1 MGKTIGT
8 ILKDL
13 AIAAAVVVA
22 IGTGIGVAVGAPL
35 SAALEASVASLG
47 MLTGLGASVAGAAA
61 LAGASFI
68 AGSVLGPK
76 MPKPDTAVTAIK
88 TALPPRVRA
97 YGRSRLYGNYDL
109 YVTSSSGVAVD
120 VFSFLDT
127 GGIAIDG
134 VERLYLGDQ
143 QVGTGA
149 GVLAGLSDGTFG
161 GSAVAIDF
169 RLGHA
174 TETAFSQLVTLLPG
188 VWTTS
193 HRGDGVVTG
202 MVTWKPVKAKDYQK
216 RYPNGQPALSL
227 VARWQRV
234 FDWRDVT
241 QSVNSPATWKWSEN
255 AVLHLAH
262 YILTVEKARRAT
274 NEMFP
279 SGSALTTA
287 WNRYFNPTLAYW
299 TAAADDADVSQ
310 GLKAGG
316 SEARYR
322 GLVAYKLTDAHKDVK
337 SRLLDCFDGWLA
349 PREDGALIV
358 YSGRYYAPTIS
369 IGPDD
374 IVSYSLQNGVEDEN
388 AVNDIAVTYLSAGH
402 DYNTVNTDNWTD
414 ETDISARSGIRSETF
429 SPDVPSHGQARRLT
443 KRKMIRAM
451 APKRGTVTTNSG
463 GRAARGQRF
472 VNLLLQ
478 EGDRVFYTGPAEI
491 TSLTRNLA
499 TGGVTFNWIA
509 MTSAVDDWNPTT
521 EEGNPAPNGT
531 GVTVDDL
538 VAPTITTA
546 TPEFLYNVG
555 AGTQGV
561 CIDLIISGPDR
572 DDLTWFVR
580 TRTASAPTWGE
591 REYTDIDPGATVEIV
606 TEFVSADA
614 TIEVQTAYRVGD
626 GRVSDWSATAS
637 VNTSTAGIA
646 PGPATDLAVVP
657 ATGSANV
664 TWRNPTTSNFD
675 HVIVYRGTST
685 SFGSATAV
693 SGSITG
699 AAGATG
705 SYTDTVAA
713 GAYHWWVKAFNASG
727 TGSTPAG
734 PVDGTVS

>member
-22 IGTGIGVAVGAPL
+22 IGTGIGIAAGVPL

-88 TALPPRVRA
+88 TALPPRVRG

-127 GGIAIDG
+127 GGVAIDG

-143 QVGTGA
+143 QVGTAA
-149 GVLAGLSDGTFG
+149 GVLAGLSDGSFG
-161 GSAVAIDF
+161 GSAVAVDF

-188 VWTTS
+188 VWTTN

-299 TAAADDADVSQ
+299 TAAANDADVSQ

-388 AVNDIAVTYLSAGH
+388 AVNDIAVTYLSAAH

-414 ETDISARSGIRSETF
+414 ETDISARSAIRSETF

-509 MTSAVDDWNPTT
+509 MTSAVDAWNPTT

-531 GVTVDDL
+531 GVTVTDL
-538 VAPTITTA
+538 DVPVITSAVASFAQDSATNSSGVRIALTIDA
-546 TPEFLYNVG
+546 
-555 AGTQGV
+555 
-561 CIDLIISGPDR
+561 PDR
-572 DDLTWFVR
+572 DDLTWYVR
-580 TRTASAPTWGE
+580 TRSAGAATWDE
-591 REYTDIDPGATVEIV
+591 RTYSDLDPGPSVSII
-606 TEFVSADA
+606 TEFVATDA
-614 TIEVQTAYRVGD
+614 MIEVETAYQVGD
-626 GRVSDWSATAS
+626 GRTSDWSSTTT
-637 VNTSTAGIA
+637 VNTSTAALA
-646 PGPATDLAVVP
+646 PAAPAGLS
-657 ATGSANV
+657 ATGHTGNASISWTNS
-664 TWRNPTTSNFD
+664 TTNFSYSR
-675 HVIVYRGTST
+675 VYRGATS
-685 SFGSATAV
+685 SFGSASQIGGDL
-693 SGSITG
+693 SGS
-699 AAGATG
+699 AGSAQT
-705 SYTDTVAA
+705 YTDTVAA
-713 GAYHWWVKAFNASG
+713 GTYFWWVRSYSAAGAASSLSG
-727 TGSTPAG
+727 PA
-734 PVDGTVS
+734 TAIVS